1 MALTIKNTQ
10 KDKKKL
16 SHKLSIKLNPRKTV
30 PERQIRQAN
39 KQGYDLRFLA
49 ETQPQ
54 GGITFDDNRVITA
67 DGYSACLSVI
77 HYPNEPLIL
86 WGTQLGLNRD
96 TMTTIDV
103 KTNTSYSVKKKIDRS
118 IAELYDRKYNARKA
132 TDIYSA
138 DQEIGELQKYATSL
152 TSGGEI
158 PKQIISRIFVYAPT
172 IERLE
177 QQIANLSKKLRGY
190 GYKVS
195 VYMFMQDKQYKS
207 MTTPITEQERD
218 LAATPEQDMPAYVLG
233 GGSPFSAQALKDPRG
248 GWLGQTS
255 TNGPFFFDQFR
266 STNSRRSFNMMVLGK
281 MGAGKSTLLKM
292 IIENSIARN
301 MFFRGI
307 DKTKEYIPLIK
318 HYGGTVVNL
327 DGSDGMINPLQVEA
341 TAIEPNTG
349 KVDELTSFY
358 HHVSKVDVIFRLLNP
373 DAFSEIEMEE
383 LDSLLRAF
391 YISYGL
397 LDKSF
402 QANPQKIHITGL
414 DPNKYPTF
422 SDFFEFVKGLTT
434 PEYYRDNNFTP
445 DRIRTYEKLS
455 IALSS
460 MINNYG
466 HIFDGHSSMR
476 DLTNTSLVL
485 FDTSSI
491 SNMSKNIYQAQLYTA
506 LSLIWNHALING
518 RKQNAL
524 LEQGKISADDARYF
538 NVVLDECHNI
548 INFEN
553 LFAVDYI
560 KDFEREMRKFKAGVI
575 FATQSPEEMVPDN
588 VETAQLSNLKIVF
601 ELCQYKAMLAMDP
614 SQLRKIKL
622 LMGSSLNEN
631 DYKSIPDLK
640 RGHAI
645 ISMGGQERY
654 RLTILPNQ
662 RQLKLYA
669 GGQ

>member
-1 MALTIKNTQ
+1 
-10 KDKKKL
+10 
-16 SHKLSIKLNPRKTV
+16 
-30 PERQIRQAN
+30 
-39 KQGYDLRFLA
+39 
-49 ETQPQ
+49 
-54 GGITFDDNRVITA
+54 
-67 DGYSACLSVI
+67 
-77 HYPNEPLIL
+77 
-86 WGTQLGLNRD
+86 
-96 TMTTIDV
+96 MTTIDV
-103 KTNTSYSVKKKIDRS
+103 KTNTSYEVKKNIDRS
-118 IAELYDRKYNARKA
+118 ITELYDRKFNARKA
-132 TDIYSA
+132 TDIYTA
-138 DQEIGELQKYATSL
+138 DQQINELQKYATSL
-152 TSGGEI
+152 TGGGEI

-172 IERLE
+172 IEKLE
-177 QQIANLSKKLRGY
+177 QKIADLSQKLRGY

-207 MTTPITEQERD
+207 MTVPITEQELD

-233 GGSPFSAQALKDPRG
+233 GGDPFSAQSLKDPKG
-248 GWLGQTS
+248 GWLGKTS
-255 TNGPFFFDQFR
+255 TNGAFFFDQFR
-266 STNSRRSFNMMVLGK
+266 STRSRRSFNMMVLGK

-301 MFFRGI
+301 MYFRGI

-318 HYGGTVVNL
+318 HYGGTVVDL
-327 DGSDGMINPLQVEA
+327 GGDEGMINPLDVQA
-341 TAIEPNTG
+341 TAIDPKSG

-358 HHVSKVDVIFRLLNP
+358 HHISKVDVVFQLLNP
-373 DAFSEIEMEE
+373 SAFSAIEMAEF
-383 LDSLLRAF
+383 DSLLRAF
-391 YISYGL
+391 YIEFGIL
-397 LDKSF
+397 PKDF
-402 QANPQKIHITGL
+402 QSKPQSIHITGL
-414 DPNKYPTF
+414 SPESYPTF
-422 SDFFEFVKGLTT
+422 SDFLIFVQNLTT
-434 PEYYRDNNFTP
+434 SEYYRNNNFTKE
-445 DRIRTYEKLS
+445 RQRTYEKLS

-460 MINNYG
+460 MIKDYG
-466 HIFDGHSSMR
+466 HIFNGHSSMR

-485 FDTSSI
+485 FDTSSV

-524 LEQGKISADDARYF
+524 LEQKKISSEDVRYF
-538 NVVLDECHNI
+538 NVILDECHNI

-553 LFAVDYI
+553 LFAVDYV

-588 VETAQLSNLKIVF
+588 AETAELSNLKIVF

-614 SQLRKIKL
+614 SQLRKIEM
-622 LMGSSLNEN
+622 LMGASLNED

-654 RLTILPNQ
+654 RVTILPNQ
-662 RQLKLYA
+662 RQLQLFA